1 MRMSAASSMMVR
13 ADQRLVR
20 SCLPCSK
27 VGQPESAV
35 PTCWTHT
42 PSHCNHC
49 SSRRQDCSVA
59 FTSTPHKPARPARHP
74 GVSLAFGIRPKM
86 WGRIHPLLPP
96 PLPSPRV
103 KQSPSLTFLEGTLTF
118 EETASRPALLLQAAS
133 CSTFSA
139 SSTCCTTC
147 TAHHTNRQK
156 MSKEEF
162 LSEDSDL
169 VMSSL

>member
-1 MRMSAASSMMVR
+1 MLC
-13 ADQRLVR
+13 Q
-20 SCLPCSK
+20 
-27 VGQPESAV
+27 
-35 PTCWTHT
+35 
-42 PSHCNHC
+42 
-49 SSRRQDCSVA
+49 
-59 FTSTPHKPARPARHP
+59 PARPTHP
-74 GVSLAFGIRPKM
+74 RTATTAAGGDRTALWPL
-86 WGRIHPLLPP
+86 HPLLINQQSLLAILVSHWHLASDPKCGAGSTP
-96 PLPSPRV
+96 CCHPLPSPRV